1 MSDTDAATAES
12 VAVAQSYRD
21 SLESLRT
28 RTDTAAKALA
38 ALGTA
43 GLTAVGIQK
52 VTDVFP
58 YPDGGAPF
66 VVLGFVGFLTM
77 VVVIVCFTVRLY
89 TASEALNTSSD
100 PDRMTRNVKERAQI
114 RTIYNRMAL
123 LNDHPT
129 LLRYE
134 RSAQDMQSL
143 ADAETDNA
151 KRRDL
156 GDLAAR
162 MRAEIRATQ
171 ASAAHAVIS
180 ARLRRTLSD
189 VKTKTLGVVFI
200 GALLTFGLAV
210 NWLDS
215 ERTAQAAALKGCAD
229 AITAKVPTGA
239 LPKFCKAAVPEAP
252 TGRTGAQHMASHLS
266 NMAALYSTCVD
277 TALQDKQPLTTC
289 DSIRKQLGVA
299 AK

>member
-200 GALLTFGLAV
+200 
-210 NWLDS
+210 WLDS